1 MGHKTLEDRKK
12 DGAYEEIGAIK
23 KDLIRLFSSELH
35 TKGVN
40 ELDAKECG
48 EVADMIKDLA
58 EAEKACMEAYYYETV
73 VKAMEE
79 AEAGEGEQH
88 PWRMG
93 YNPRRY
99 ASGRYAP
106 KGRGTTRMGYMP
118 YMDTDDPYYDS
129 YAHDPMLMMKEK
141 MNERFGYP
149 EDDSDRD
156 PRQSM
161 EYNEYKRA
169 KRHYMETQS
178 PESKK
183 EMDDHAMKH
192 VKEALGSFREL
203 WKDADPAMRKRMKA
217 DLTALLGEM
226 PT

>member
-73 VKAMEE
+73 VKAMEGADQE
-79 AEAGEGEQH
+79 DWDNE
-88 PWRMG
+88 RMG
-93 YNPRRY
+93 YNARRY
-99 ASGRYAP
+99 SSGRYAP

-118 YMDTDDPYYDS
+118 DPDYDYPEHEAYLHDPNMILARDKHRMGYDWDPDDDPT
-129 YAHDPMLMMKEK
+129 
-141 MNERFGYP
+141 
-149 EDDSDRD
+149 
-156 PRQSM
+156 QSR

-169 KRHYMETQS
+169 KRHYKEMNS
-178 PESKK
+178 PEEKQK
-183 EMDDHAMKH
+183 MDEHATRHLHQAMD
-192 VKEALGSFREL
+192 SFRDI
-203 WKDADPAMRKRMKA
+203 WKDADPVMRKKMKA
-217 DLTALLGEM
+217 DLTALLGDM
-226 PT
+226 PA